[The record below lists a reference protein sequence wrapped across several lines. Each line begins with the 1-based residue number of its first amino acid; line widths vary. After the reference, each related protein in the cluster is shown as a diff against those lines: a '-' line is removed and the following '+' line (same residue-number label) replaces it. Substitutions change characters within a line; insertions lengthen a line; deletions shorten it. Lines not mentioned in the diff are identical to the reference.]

1 MDVLVNKILEVARD
15 AGKPRPAG
23 AKGTVSLVAPD
34 ESAAPAEKQD
44 NLFAN
49 FRLDQCCTT

>member
-49 FRLDQCCTT
+49 FRLDQCCKT